1 MKLISDLQGGSGGIT
16 GISKVGNDYICLVCG
31 HLSKTLSNAKGHYK
45 FKHLPQTPAECE
57 VCHKV
62 FKNTRSRNEHRG
74 RVHKI
79 SNSMLAN
86 KIPF

>member
-1 MKLISDLQGGSGGIT
+1 M
-16 GISKVGNDYICLVCG
+16 GISKVGNDYVCLVCG
-31 HLSKTLSNAKGHYK
+31 RLSKTLSNAKGHYK
-45 FKHLPQTPAECE
+45 FKHLPQTPAQCE

-79 SNSMLAN
+79 NNTMLAN
-86 KIPF
+86 QIPL